1 MITKAKSAPSAENQ
15 RVETGSDIGK
25 DATLG
30 SNEGVRTWLA
40 AIFAI

>member
-1 MITKAKSAPSAENQ
+1 MITKAKSAPSVANQ

-30 SNEGVRTWLA
+30 
-40 AIFAI
+40 IK